1 MDRKIPFYFLESES
15 FHNDDTY
22 DTLNEP
28 KHENATEVTF
38 LSLTGKKKKK
48 ISGQQN
54 CLCLRLSVFIF
65 PAAAPAYEAQE
76 KDANITM
83 DTPVK
88 NGNK

>member
-38 LSLTGKKKKK
+38 LSLTGKKTKQNKTDFGTTK
-48 ISGQQN
+48 LSLSAFIWFYFSSCSTSVRGSGEG
-54 CLCLRLSVFIF
+54 C
-65 PAAAPAYEAQE
+65 
-76 KDANITM
+76 
-83 DTPVK
+83 
-88 NGNK
+88 